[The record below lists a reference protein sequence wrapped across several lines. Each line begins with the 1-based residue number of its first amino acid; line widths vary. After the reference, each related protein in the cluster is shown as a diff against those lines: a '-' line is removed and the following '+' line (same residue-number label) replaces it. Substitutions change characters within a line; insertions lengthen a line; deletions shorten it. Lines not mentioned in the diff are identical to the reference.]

1 MAASSCGRRKISKM
15 LVCKAGS
22 VRVVVAARGATVG
35 AGVGVASAS
44 GVGVGV
50 GRKAGDG
57 DGEGCVTFRS
67 RCAFW
72 FPGVAKKLP

>member
-1 MAASSCGRRKISKM
+1 M

-22 VRVVVAARGATVG
+22 VRVVVARGATVG

-67 RCAFW
+67 RCASW
-72 FPGVAKKLP
+72 FPAVGEKLA

>member
-22 VRVVVAARGATVG
+22 VRVVVAARGASVG

-50 GRKAGDG
+50 GKAGDG

-67 RCAFW
+67 LCAFW
-72 FPGVAKKLP
+72 FPGVAEKLP